1 VFLFS
6 AVFRA
11 NVTATDLPS
20 VIPLIEKNV
29 QANMEAIRDAGG
41 SCLTKVLDWTERS
54 FDFIQADYI
63 LLADC
68 VYYEQVNIPIQIF
81 NQKIIIHFSQW
92 SRW

>member
-1 VFLFS
+1 MYHVFCCS
-6 AVFRA
+6 A

-20 VIPLIEKNV
+20 VLPLIEKNV
-29 QANMEAIRDAGG
+29 QANIEAIRDAKG

-68 VYYEQVNIPIQIF
+68 VYYEQVRRNPNF
-81 NQKIIIHFSQW
+81 TVKY
-92 SRW
+92 

>member
-1 VFLFS
+1 MINIFVFFLC
-6 AVFRA
+6 RA
-11 NVTATDLPS
+11 NVTATDLPP

-29 QANMEAIRDAGG
+29 RANIEAIQDAEG

-68 VYYEQVNIPIQIF
+68 VYYEQVSNPIET
-81 NQKIIIHFSQW
+81 
-92 SRW
+92 